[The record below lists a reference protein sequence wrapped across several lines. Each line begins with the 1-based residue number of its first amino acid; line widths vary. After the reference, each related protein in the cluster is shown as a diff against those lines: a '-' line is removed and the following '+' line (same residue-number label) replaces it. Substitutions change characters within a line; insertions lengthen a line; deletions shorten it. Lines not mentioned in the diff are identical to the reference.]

1 MTTKERRTGILKPV
15 IDRTKCE
22 GGFHNNCKDKSMPC
36 LAACQKSVLE
46 VRKLKGSDK
55 AGLALSERLRFW
67 VHKNKQAIVVNPIDC
82 DGCGECVKGCPIH
95 AIKLQRA

>member
-22 GGFHNNCKDKSMPC
+22 GGFHNECKDKSMPC
-36 LAACQKSVLE
+36 LAACTKSVLE

-55 AGLALSERLRFW
+55 AGLAFGERLRIW
-67 VHKNKQAIVVNPIDC
+67 VHKNKQAVTINPLVC
-82 DGCGECVKGCPIH
+82 DGCGDCVKSCPVH
-95 AIKLQRA
+95 AIKLQRV